1 MKYFRMSYG
10 EVVYNRSYINIMLLN
25 RSIPSF
31 GSNDEEEEDDE
42 ILTEDGGIVTGRKK
56 KRKKDRPMHSS
67 EYFMQFM

>member
-31 GSNDEEEEDDE
+31 GSNDEEDDE
-42 ILTEDGGIVTGRKK
+42 ILTEDGSIVTGRKK

>member
-31 GSNDEEEEDDE
+31 GSNDEEEDDE
-42 ILTEDGGIVTGRKK
+42 ILTEDGSIVTNKRK

>member
-31 GSNDEEEEDDE
+31 GSNDEEEDDE
-42 ILTEDGGIVTGRKK
+42 ILTEDGSIVTGRKK